1 MRPAIVA
8 ATLAWSVAASA
19 DAPPRTTLELASL
32 PSSAPFDVHGDL
44 GLAGVHEGRPLASLS
59 PDADVVLSK
68 CVRQR
73 RGSIVWNEVHE
84 IVTIRDR
91 EYLDTA
97 ELDANEAAH
106 VVVSSHQRR
115 LVTRIATLG
124 AIGVWAWR
132 EGGSIHYGAFAD
144 FGENDHAQTSFGCR
158 WMESEV
164 SERGGTATLFSEPSM
179 SDPPS
184 WVVAHAPPKAT
195 GPTFSIALSVSRSSS
210 DAAPLVVLRAR
221 TFND

>member
-1 MRPAIVA
+1 MPS
-8 ATLAWSVAASA
+8 LSA
-19 DAPPRTTLELASL
+19 DS
-32 PSSAPFDVHGDL
+32 
-44 GLAGVHEGRPLASLS
+44 
-59 PDADVVLSK
+59 DAVVSK

-73 RGSIVWNEVHE
+73 RGSIAWNEVHE
-84 IVTIRDR
+84 IVTIRGH

-97 ELDANEAAH
+97 DFDANEAAH
-106 VVVSSHQRR
+106 AVAASHQRR

-124 AIGVWAWR
+124 EIGVWAWR
-132 EGGSIHYGAFAD
+132 ESGSIHFGAFAD

-158 WMESEV
+158 WVEREV
-164 SERGGTATLFSEPSM
+164 PERGGTATLFSEPSM

-221 TFND
+221 TISD